1 MNKTGTDLIKHLGE
15 LAFATR
21 LKRLAESLQAD
32 VGRVYREMNID
43 FEPKWFTMLYALYHN
58 DKMSV
63 VELAS
68 LLGLSHP
75 AIIQFGEQMQT
86 KKIVV
91 FVKDKNDGRKKMIQL
106 TAKGRNIFEGIEPVL
121 HEIEIANRQF
131 LRETG
136 TDVLGV
142 IERME
147 KQLKL
152 KSMYQRVNERL
163 AENFRKE
170 VEIVTYK
177 PELKKHFNRLNTE
190 WLMRYFKVEP
200 VDEQILRHPEKE
212 ILNKDGEIFF
222 ALHDSQV
229 IGTCAVKKSGPDTY
243 ELLKMAVTEKFQSQG
258 VGKML
263 LGRVVEYAKS
273 KKAKTLELDTSRKLE
288 VAMKLYES
296 YGFSISESDAS
307 VSYERVTVK
316 MVMDLTALFL
326 LLTLIAA
333 ITFHTASF
341 IMHHELI
348 SRFLPVWHF
357 SEFVREVSMLIDVVF
372 R

>member
-1 MNKTGTDLIKHLGE
+1 MNHTGTDLIKHLGE

-32 VGRVYREMNID
+32 VGRIYRKMNID

-75 AIIQFGEQMQT
+75 AIIQFGEQMQA

-91 FVKDKNDGRKKMIQL
+91 FAKDKKDARKKMIQL

-121 HEIEIANRQF
+121 QEIEIANRQF

-170 VEIVTYK
+170 VQIVTYK
-177 PELKKHFNRLNTE
+177 PELKTHFTRLNTE

-200 VDEQILRHPEKE
+200 VDEYILNHPEKE
-212 ILNKDGEIFF
+212 ILNKDGEMFF
-222 ALHDSQV
+222 ALYHNEV
-229 IGTCAVKKSGPDTY
+229 IGTCAIKKSGPSTY
-243 ELLKMAVTEKFQSQG
+243 ELLKMAVTDKFQSQG

-263 LGRVVEYAKS
+263 LDRAVDYAKS
-273 KKAKTLELDTSRKLE
+273 KKAKTMELNTSRKLE
-288 VAMKLYES
+288 AAMKLYES
-296 YGFSISESDAS
+296 YGFSISQSDVS
-307 VSYERVTVK
+307 MSYERITVK

-326 LLTLIAA
+326 LITLVAA
-333 ITFHTASF
+333 IAFHTASF
-341 IMHHELI
+341 ILQHELI
-348 SRFLPVWHF
+348 SRLMPAWHLSDF
-357 SEFVREVSMLIDVVF
+357 MREVSMLIDVVV